1 MKYKGYWLC
10 SKTESSKFLQLY
22 HNLSTLYSN
31 VIFNIFSFEECGH
44 ILQENTSNLHIII
57 AEISPQDE
65 PEIWF
70 PLISNLSAVYPHL
83 KIIIILTGKPEHN
96 FYYLNQI
103 SFTYLIPENQ
113 AAELLPQ
120 GIDTALKELR
130 YCSSRLTNK
139 HIASDPDLL
148 SSMYFSTDN
157 LQNKGNKGCHIHYPD
172 GRTEYT
178 RLSLKNILP
187 QLPAHF
193 LQVHKSYV
201 INMHYYKNYK
211 QKPRPSGISCDEYIL
226 LADNNDLKTIEIPI
240 GPKFRNSIME
250 YILTNHVRTLTHDS

>member
-10 SKTESSKFLQLY
+10 EKTESSKFLQLY
-22 HNLSTLYSN
+22 RSLTALYSN
-31 VIFNIFSFEECGH
+31 VTFDILSFEECRYVLQNGH
-44 ILQENTSNLHIII
+44 PDLHIVII
-57 AEISPQDE
+57 ELSPQDK

-70 PLISNLSAVYPHL
+70 PLISSLSAVYPHL

-113 AAELLPQ
+113 AAELLPR
-120 GIDTALKELR
+120 GMDTAIKELR
-130 YCSSRLTNK
+130 YYNSHLTSK
-139 HIASDPDLL
+139 RITSDPDLL
-148 SSMYFSTDN
+148 SAMYFSTDN

-187 QLPAHF
+187 QLPAYF
-193 LQVHKSYV
+193 LQIHKSYV
-201 INMHYYKNYK
+201 VNMRYYKDYR
-211 QKPRPSGISCDEYIL
+211 QKPRASGKSCDEYIL
-226 LADNNDLKTIEIPI
+226 LDDKSGSKAIEISI
-240 GPKFRNSIME
+240 GPKFRNSVME
-250 YILTNHVRTLTHDS
+250 YILTNHVRTFTHDS